1 MKRKKKLMQ
10 EPFLGYCPNNIVRNF
25 FFFLYYKVPIVLQLK
40 GLEGLASLRVF
51 VLQYKLYCR
60 LVKAGCIT
68 IQ

>member
-1 MKRKKKLMQ
+1 MKGKKKNLMQ
-10 EPFLGYCPNNIVRNF
+10 EPFLDYCPNNIVRKKK
-25 FFFLYYKVPIVLQLK
+25 LYCKVPIILQLK